1 MTLEEDTAEEGWKD
15 DDFLLFGGGTA
26 EEDQAKEAEDPA
38 EASSDPSNHAAT
50 SVPAASDLPPWMDQ
64 HTDFRRVPPL
74 VALHNEIV
82 GFCKLMSPM
91 PEVCMLF
98 YYLLFG
104 WVFLQARGYRQ

>member
-15 DDFLLFGGGTA
+15 DDFLSFGGGTA

-64 HTDFRRVPPL
+64 HTDFRRVPPSSGA
-74 VALHNEIV
+74 VVPSAPHAAV
-82 GFCKLMSPM
+82 GIAVLPRPRLS
-91 PEVCMLF
+91 
-98 YYLLFG
+98 
-104 WVFLQARGYRQ
+104 